1 MNNGRTAMEQ
11 QTLNFYNAIIATSI
25 NVPITFT
32 LDGSIL
38 DFPNETDR
46 GKETHT
52 CTVHNARETTK
63 APHWLMKV
71 FNFSIT
77 ILNFMRFL
85 MKRNWKT
92 M

>member
-52 CTVHNARETTK
+52 CTVHNARAVSYTHLTLPTK
-63 APHWLMKV
+63 RIV
-71 FNFSIT
+71 
-77 ILNFMRFL
+77 
-85 MKRNWKT
+85 
-92 M
+92 